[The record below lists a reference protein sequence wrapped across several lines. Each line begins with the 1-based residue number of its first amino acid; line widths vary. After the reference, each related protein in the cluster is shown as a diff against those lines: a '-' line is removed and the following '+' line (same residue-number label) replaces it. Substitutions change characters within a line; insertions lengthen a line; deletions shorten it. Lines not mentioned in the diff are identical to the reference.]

1 MIKGTSILLFLLSP
15 AIVTA
20 ETPKEALARL
30 QAVGREGKDNE
41 AASRAWKDVVQ
52 RGPAM
57 LPALLEAMDSADAVS
72 SNWLRT
78 AGDAIVERAL
88 TEKKQLPAELL
99 ERFVAEKKHSGAAR
113 RLAYEW
119 LCRMDKKTPDRL
131 LPGMIQD
138 PSPELRR
145 DAVAAVIR
153 TAEAQLAKGDKDA
166 ARVAFRTALTGACD
180 KDQVDLLVGQLEKL
194 GEKIDVA
201 AHFGFVRQWR
211 IIAPFDNRKESGFK
225 KVYPPETGVDLQAV
239 YKGQDE
245 KETRWVAVSSKDPYG
260 LVNLNKELGK
270 QKGAVAYA
278 YSVVDSPSERTIQL
292 RAGSPN
298 GLKIFVNGKEFFH
311 REEYHHGAAVDQYVA
326 TAALKAGRNEIL
338 LKICQN
344 EQTEEWA
351 QDWKFQL
358 RLCDAVGAAIPFT
371 QSDLSA
377 QNQ

>member
-1 MIKGTSILLFLLSP
+1 MVK
-15 AIVTA
+15 A
-20 ETPKEALARL
+20 ETPKDELARL
-30 QAVGREGKDNE
+30 QAVKREGKDNE
-41 AASRAWKDVVQ
+41 AASRAWKELVHH
-52 RGPAM
+52 GPTM
-57 LPALLEAMDSADAVS
+57 LSALLEAMDTADAVS

-88 TEKKQLPAELL
+88 MEKKQLPAEQL
-99 ERFVAEKKHSGAAR
+99 ERFVAEKKHNGAAR

-119 LCRMDKKTPDRL
+119 LCRLDPKTPDRL
-131 LPGMIQD
+131 LPGMLQD

-153 TAEAQLAKGDKDA
+153 VAETQLALGDKEA
-166 ARVAFRTALTGACD
+166 ARVAFRRALAGACD

-201 AHFGFVRQWR
+201 VHFGFIRQWR
-211 IIAPFDNRKESGFK
+211 LVAPFDNRKDSGFK
-225 KVYPPETGVDLQAV
+225 KVYPPETKVDLQAA

-245 KETRWVAVSSKDPYG
+245 KEARWVAVASKDPYG

-270 QKGAVAYA
+270 QKGVVAYA
-278 YSVVDSPSERTIQL
+278 YTVVDSPSEQTIQL

-298 GLKIFVNGKEFFH
+298 GLKMFVNGKEVFH

-326 TAALKAGRNEIL
+326 TAVLKAGRNEIL

-351 QDWKFQL
+351 QEWKFQL
-358 RLCDAVGAAIPFT
+358 RLCDAVGAAVPFS
-371 QSDLSA
+371 QSK
-377 QNQ
+377 